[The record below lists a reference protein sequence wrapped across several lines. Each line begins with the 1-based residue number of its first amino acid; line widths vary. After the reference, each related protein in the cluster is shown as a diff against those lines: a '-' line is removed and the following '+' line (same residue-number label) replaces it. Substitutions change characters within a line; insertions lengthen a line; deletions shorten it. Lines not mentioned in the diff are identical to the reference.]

1 VACSEDHALG
11 WTQMSIGLDGYTLT
25 GVLHAAIVASG
36 RLSDALEGDAPL
48 RLASGRL
55 VRLDAGVA
63 QDVTGIALPLDDLC
77 LAVAA
82 PDTAIPGHLAWH
94 ALILR
99 AGPWRIEGAMPT
111 MPGFD
116 PGRALA
122 RPQGTFVLLRDVR
135 IGLPGQPGAEDTVPY
150 GWVNRY
156 VVDRVEADIDL
167 GFFFPGAEAAAK
179 PVVPAPTAQPV

>member
-1 VACSEDHALG
+1 
-11 WTQMSIGLDGYTLT
+11 MSIGLDGYTLT
-25 GVLHAAIVASG
+25 GVLHAAVVASG
-36 RLSDALEGDAPL
+36 QLSDAIEGESPL
-48 RLASGRL
+48 RLVSGRL

-63 QDVTGIALPLDDLC
+63 EDVTGQALPLDDLC

-94 ALILR
+94 ALVLTS
-99 AGPWRIEGAMPT
+99 GPWHIEGAMPT

-122 RPQGTFVLLRDVR
+122 RPQGMFVLLRDVR
-135 IGLPGQPGAEDTVPY
+135 IGLSGQPGAEDSVPY

-167 GFFFPGAEAAAK
+167 GFFFPGAEGAAKAAA
-179 PVVPAPTAQPV
+179 PAAAAPPAGSASPAGSAQPA